1 MKILI
6 ITFTSGNNPGT
17 FMQGLGVQTAMKRLY
32 PTAQIDFLKF
42 PDFKVNLGVRDK
54 KAKLWQTFRQKPL
67 LLIDWLSIMNFVR
80 RK

>member
-42 PDFKVNLGVRDK
+42 PDFKVNFGVRDK
-54 KAKLWQTFRQKPL
+54 KAK
-67 LLIDWLSIMNFVR
+67 
-80 RK
+80 